1 MLEQIKGNLKN
12 IIGWKTRRRIVV
24 FSIDDYGNVR
34 IGSREALS
42 NLEKAGLRLGRFD
55 QIDALETR
63 QDLEGM
69 LETLAS
75 VKDMNG
81 NHAVL
86 TPFAVPCN
94 IDYEKMAEDKYQVYY
109 YEMLPKTFEKLAVKD
124 PGEYGGAWKLWQEG
138 IERGLLVPQF
148 HGREHFN
155 MKIFEEKLA
164 KKDPELIAS
173 LKNNSNPGLNNM
185 NYETIQYTA
194 AFEFWDFADNERF
207 KEIIVD
213 GLNAFEA
220 VFGYRS
226 IHFNAPCGSQHHVIH
241 ETLRKN
247 GIKYIDNPLVKKEHQ
262 GFGKYKTILNYT
274 GKEDEDGLIYQVRNV
289 VFEPTLYGGTN
300 WVNYAMQQIA
310 TAFRWNRP
318 AIISSHRAN
327 FCGHIEPGN
336 RKQGLIYMKELL
348 KRIKDK
354 WPDVEFMS
362 ANQLGDLI
370 ASEE

>member
-1 MLEQIKGNLKN
+1 MLTRIKENVKN
-12 IIGWKTRRRIVV
+12 IVGWKTRRKIIV

-34 IGSREALS
+34 IGSREALV
-42 NLEKAGLRLGRFD
+42 NLEKAGLKLGRFD
-55 QIDALETR
+55 QIDALET
-63 QDLEGM
+63 QHDLEGM
-69 LETLAS
+69 LETLSS
-75 VKDMNG
+75 VKDEKG

-94 IDYEKMAEDKYQVYY
+94 IDYEKMAEDKFQVYHC
-109 YEMLPKTFEKLAVKD
+109 ELLPQTFEKLAAKD
-124 PGEYGGAWKLWQEG
+124 PKEYDGAWRLWQEG
-138 IERGLLVPQF
+138 VEKGLLVPQF

-155 MKIFEEKLA
+155 MRIFEEKLA
-164 KKDPELIAS
+164 NEDVELIAS

-185 NYETIQYTA
+185 GYKTIQYTA

-213 GLNAFEA
+213 GLNAFEK

-226 IHFNAPCGSQHHVIH
+226 VHFNAPCGSQHHVVH
-241 ETLRKN
+241 ETLRNN
-247 GIKYIDNPLVKKEHQ
+247 GIKYLDNPLIKKEHQ
-262 GFGKYKTILNYT
+262 GFGKYKTIINYT
-274 GKEDEDGLIYQVRNV
+274 GKKDETGLIYEVRNV

-300 WVNYAMQQIA
+300 WVNYAIQQIGS
-310 TAFRWNRP
+310 AFRWNKP

-327 FCGHIEPGN
+327 FCGHIDPTN
-336 RKQGLIYMKELL
+336 RQQGLAYMKELL
-348 KRIKDK
+348 MKIKEK

-370 ASEE
+370 ASEK